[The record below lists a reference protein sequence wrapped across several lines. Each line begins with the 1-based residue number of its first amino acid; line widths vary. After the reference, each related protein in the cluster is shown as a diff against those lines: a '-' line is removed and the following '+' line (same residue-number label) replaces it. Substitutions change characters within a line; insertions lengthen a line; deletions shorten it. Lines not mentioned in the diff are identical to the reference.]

1 MMALSDILQR
11 SIMQNQAARFVI
23 PVEPPEETTGKSI
36 KGLGRTSSRHSPTM
50 APTKAKQN
58 AILGRVAAVAALG
71 NLGKAHEG
79 KWEDSNSKHF
89 VARYGLFFQSYRGFN
104 TGQGRNRE
112 RRMEEGKETRRDF
125 V

>member
-1 MMALSDILQR
+1 MSLSDILQH
-11 SIMQNQAARFVI
+11 SNMQNQAARFVL
-23 PVEPPEETTGKSI
+23 PVDPPEESGKSI
-36 KGLGRTSSRHSPTM
+36 KGPGRVSSRHSPTM

-89 VARYGLFFQSYRGFN
+89 VARYGVFFQSYRGFESM
-104 TGQGRNRE
+104 QGRRP
-112 RRMEEGKETRRDF
+112 G
-125 V
+125 